1 MLKINRRIDYAIR
14 VMLALAKQPFGS
26 RLSTQQIQ
34 TTMLVPRAFS
44 ARIIAELAKAKL
56 IDTFPG
62 PTGGVQLA
70 RSSDKINL
78 RNIWEAIDGRL
89 LISDCL
95 ENPEECPLNEGCP
108 VNARWRKIQ
117 SFLVDELEFTTLN
130 NLAIEAFQLAAK

>member
-1 MLKINRRIDYAIR
+1 MMKINRRIDYAIR
-14 VMLALAKQPFGS
+14 VMLALAKQPLGS

-34 TTMLVPRAFS
+34 TTMLVPRAFLS
-44 ARIIAELAKAKL
+44 RIIAELAKAKL

-62 PTGGVQLA
+62 PMGGVQLA

-78 RNIWEAIDGRL
+78 KNIWEAIDGRL

-117 SFLVDELEFTTLN
+117 SFLVDELESTTLD
-130 NLAIEAFQLAAK
+130 NLAIEAFQLTAK